1 MMHCSV
7 LWLCFQHSSRD
18 RTPLDFGHIV
28 VNIASFT
35 SNVNKDAVWRKLSN
49 DRLWYDPDR
58 PRTCDLHRLLQA
70 HYEGTEA
77 QQCVRK
83 ALGHGVLVDPVGERQ
98 FHRLEK
104 ETKDKKE
111 LQTET
116 SSLLSL

>member
-7 LWLCFQHSSRD
+7 LWLRFQHSSRD
-18 RTPLDFGHIV
+18 RTSLDFGHIV

-49 DRLWYDPDR
+49 DRLWYDPNR

-70 HYEGTEA
+70 HYEGIEA
-77 QQCVRK
+77 QQCVQT

-111 LQTET
+111 LET
-116 SSLLSL
+116 AT